1 MALALDLGTLKKRLS
16 REKAQSGDITA
27 SLIWNDPADLD
38 LHCDIEVKGRKNKE
52 TIYYGN
58 KKACNGHL
66 DVDMNVSTSGKGF
79 SLEPVENIFW
89 KNPLPGKYEVWVDC
103 ACTNSDD
110 KKWNAKYTKD
120 YRPIPFKVFLNKDG
134 KMQTF
139 SGVWQEGRKAKIVA
153 YKFSI
158 AGAAVDEGTG
168 GGGNYLVF
176 PPEGKSTTFK
186 ELCEKHKVAW
196 QVGCGFYAVARKEK
210 IQNGKQMILHD
221 LVKNKFTVGRDNC
234 LKKLGWPDS
243 ELKKGPGDIP
253 TDHRLFVQSTS
264 YNRVIPSDTHV
275 LFEVDAATYAAHR
288 KTSTIPPPAA
298 KAKAKATA
306 TPKAPATPKAKA
318 KAKVQAKAEA
328 KAKAKG
334 KAAPKRGGGGGLS
347 GKKIVFTG
355 TLATP
360 RAAATAAAKA
370 AGADVLGAVSAN
382 MDVLVMGPGAGDKKR
397 KAEALGKTIWDEAQF
412 KRAAGI

>member
-1 MALALDLGTLKKRLS
+1 MALALDLGQLKKRLT
-16 REKAQSGDITA
+16 REKAQTGDMTA

-38 LHCDIEVKGRKNKE
+38 LHCQIEVKGRKNTE
-52 TIYYGN
+52 EIYYGN
-58 KKACNGHL
+58 RKACNGYL
-66 DVDMNVSTSGKGF
+66 DVDMNVSTSGKKF

-89 KNPLPGKYEVWVDC
+89 KNPLPGKYEIYVDC
-103 ACTNSDD
+103 AGMNTDD
-110 KKWNAKYTKD
+110 KRWGGKYNKD
-120 YRPIPFKVFLNKDG
+120 NRPIPFKVFLNKDG

-139 SGVWQEGRKAKIVA
+139 SAVWKEGGKSKIVA

-158 AGAAVDEGTG
+158 AGDAVDEGTG

-186 ELCEKHKVAW
+186 ELCTKHTVAW

-210 IQNGKQMILHD
+210 IHNGKQMILQD
-221 LVKNKFTVGRDNC
+221 LGKSKFTVGRDKC
-234 LKKLGWPDS
+234 LKTLGWPDA

-253 TDHRLFVQSTS
+253 ANHRLFVQSTS
-264 YNRVIPSDTHV
+264 YNRVIPGDTHV
-275 LFEVDAATYAAHR
+275 LFEVDAATYAKHR
-288 KTSTIPPPAA
+288 KTTTIPPPAA
-298 KAKAKATA
+298 KAKAKVA
-306 TPKAPATPKAKA
+306 APATPKAKA

-334 KAAPKRGGGGGLS
+334 KAVPKRGGGGGGGLR

-355 TLATP
+355 TLTTP
-360 RAAATAAAKA
+360 RAAAAAAAKA